1 MYHKNNCY
9 IYLDARAGISHRED
23 FQIIDTPENFR
34 ISRIIF
40 DSAQISLKLNVLGLT
55 FSNAAGIHF

>member
-1 MYHKNNCY
+1 MYHTNNCY

-40 DSAQISLKLNVLGLT
+40 DSAQNFFKIKCIGVN
-55 FSNAAGIHF
+55 F